1 MGVVA
6 AAALACAGA
15 AVALRGILRRRAPL
29 WVGGLVVAAAAYTA
43 LKSPL
48 QTTPNSNLTPENCS
62 PGPCANVNGYQIWIS
77 KVRLEHDV
85 VRMTVKFQNSS
96 SATHA
101 SPEDLQLIDA
111 GRRASNLITDAT
123 GCKTWTR
130 HDFEGGALYGPLDVC
145 FRVSNTTPPF
155 ILHWSPDVGAFCC
168 QKDITIW
175 PS

>member
-1 MGVVA
+1 MGRRLLTSLGIVVGLI
-6 AAALACAGA
+6 LASF
-15 AVALRGILRRRAPL
+15 
-29 WVGGLVVAAAAYTA
+29 VAAAAYTA

-48 QTTPNSNLTPENCS
+48 QATPNSNLTPENCS
-62 PGPCANVNGYQIWIS
+62 PGPCANVDGYQIWIS
-77 KVRLEHDV
+77 RVRLEHDV